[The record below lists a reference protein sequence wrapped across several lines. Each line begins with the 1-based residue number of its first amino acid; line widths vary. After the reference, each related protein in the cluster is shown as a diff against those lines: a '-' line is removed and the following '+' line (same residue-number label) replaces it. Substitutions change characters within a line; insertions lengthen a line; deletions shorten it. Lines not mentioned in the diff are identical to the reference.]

1 LGAVG
6 VSGASGDEDE
16 YCAMFGALTGNINYT
31 ITPENDSCT
40 TKTTNVSIEGGRII
54 AGKK

>member
-31 ITPENDSCT
+31 ITPDNDSCT